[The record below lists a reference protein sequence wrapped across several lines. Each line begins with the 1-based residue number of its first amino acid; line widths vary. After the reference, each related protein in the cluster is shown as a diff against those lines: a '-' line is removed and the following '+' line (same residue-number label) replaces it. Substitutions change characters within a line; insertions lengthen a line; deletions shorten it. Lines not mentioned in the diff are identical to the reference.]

1 MLVEKAFPLVTIYI
15 FLSGI
20 CLSQDKFK
28 ELREILAKSKE
39 SAVFHYKLEWDTLND
54 FYYPEE
60 FFNPKHNYLWHKNEL
75 KVQLDGTG
83 KILVLDTNFIP
94 HRIDSTIF
102 DGYNFGAFNFVYNDT
117 IFSLGGYGFW
127 QFNGMLRY
135 YNERQH
141 GWSLIQSNKSIP
153 LRLWFNGQVYLDSK
167 NRKLYVAFRKPREG
181 LNEAAVKPDTHVYVE
196 CLDLKTKQWIEKNYI
211 VNEGV
216 MTEWDW
222 AHKPLF
228 NSEIGL
234 ITFNRD
240 ELDVF
245 DFGNNRWGK
254 VRMEKAKGIMDEWYM
269 SKELIMLATGNQLHF
284 VNPKNGYV
292 NSFPIQNEDIEWE
305 EKSLMSTDL
314 YPVIEKSKTTIILI
328 ISVLISFAGGYFLK
342 KRKLN
347 LSLKIESLPIN
358 EIDEEEQQQSKE
370 IKKSFRDTLTETEK
384 SLLDLLV
391 KNGKDGKM
399 TSVHQ
404 VNEVLGLSR
413 KDTKF
418 QNNVRS
424 STFQMINKKF
434 IVFSGLADPLIVK
447 ERTEF
452 DKRFYE
458 YAILPKYLQKIK

>member
-15 FLSGI
+15 FLAGI

-28 ELREILAKSKE
+28 GMREILAKSKE
-39 SAVFHYKLEWDTLND
+39 PTVFHYKLDWDTLND
-54 FYYPEE
+54 FHYPEE
-60 FFNPKHNYLWHKNEL
+60 FFTPKHNYLWHKNEL

-94 HRIDSTIF
+94 NRIDSTIF

-135 YNERQH
+135 YNEKQH

-153 LRLWFNGQVYLDSK
+153 IRLWFNGQVYLDSK
-167 NRKLYVAFRKPREG
+167 NTKLYVAFRKPREG

-196 CLDLKTKQWIEKNYI
+196 CLDLKTKQWIEKKYI

-240 ELDVF
+240 ELDVY
-245 DFGNNRWGK
+245 DFENNRWGK
-254 VRMEKAKGIMDEWYM
+254 VRKEKAKGIMDEWYM
-269 SKELIMLATGNQLHF
+269 SKALILLATGNQLHF
-284 VNPKNGYV
+284 INPKNGYI
-292 NSFPIQNEDIEWE
+292 NSFPIQNEDVEWQKTQLMTRE
-305 EKSLMSTDL
+305 SSLLSEKSFTSF
-314 YPVIEKSKTTIILI
+314 ILI
-328 ISVLISFAGGYFLK
+328 TSIFISFACGYFLR

-347 LSLKIESLPIN
+347 LSLNIESPPTN
-358 EIDEEEQQQSKE
+358 EIIEEEYSRE
-370 IKKSFRDTLTETEK
+370 NKKSFRDSLTETEK

-434 IVFSGLADPLIVK
+434 NVFSGLSDPLIVK